1 MEHTKE
7 HCGWVAIIGRPN
19 VGKSTL
25 FNALLGSSVSIVTR
39 KAQTTQSRI
48 MGVVTT
54 PPYQYIVL
62 DTPGV
67 QQRLK
72 RRRFAQL
79 NKVAKQA
86 AYEADA
92 AVFMVEGLKW
102 REDDAVA
109 LETLASFEGP
119 CIAVVNKYD
128 RFVKDKEKTLEYV
141 HALQEKYPFEKIILA
156 SCTKGVHIELVH
168 EAICEAMP
176 AGAFVFPAEAVTEH
190 SEDFILAEIL
200 RSKLLLH
207 LHDEIPYQCQ
217 TEIEMRQDKGKHW
230 LVHANIWVPTG
241 AKKAV
246 VIGKGG
252 SKLQQIGQQARMAMG
267 AYLKKEV
274 VLKTWVKVGVL
285 DDNAL

>member
-1 MEHTKE
+1 MEQE
-7 HCGWVAIIGRPN
+7 QHCGWVAIIGRPN

-25 FNALLGSSVSIVTR
+25 FNALLGRSVSIVTR

-54 PPYQYIVL
+54 PPCQYIIL

-67 QQRLK
+67 QERLK

-102 REDDAVA
+102 RDDDAIA
-109 LETLASFEGP
+109 LETLASFNGP
-119 CIAVVNKYD
+119 CIAVVNKFD
-128 RFVKDKEKTLEYV
+128 RYAKDQQKTLAYV
-141 HALQEKYPFEKIILA
+141 EMLQQKRTFDQVILVSSA
-156 SCTKGVHIELVH
+156 KAIHVELVH
-168 EAICEAMP
+168 QAICEAMP
-176 AGAFVFPAEAVTEH
+176 LGEFVYPAEAITDH
-190 SEDFILAEIL
+190 TEDFILAEIL
-200 RSKLLLH
+200 RSKLLAL
-207 LHDEIPYQCQ
+207 LHDEVPYHCQ
-217 TEIEMRQDKGKHW
+217 TQIEMRQDMGKHW
-230 LVHANIWVPTG
+230 LVHANIWVPTS

-252 SKLQQIGQQARMAMG
+252 QKLAQIGQQARSAMG
-267 AYLKKEV
+267 AYLQKEV
-274 VLKTWVKVGVL
+274 VLKTWVKIGNM
-285 DDNAL
+285 DDAVR